1 VTQSGHR
8 YLARN
13 NRDDG
18 MKISSNQL
26 LRLMFIIGAI
36 VDGAVAI
43 SWFLI
48 AFGLRMPNILNG
60 HVGTGS
66 DYQLAMLVA
75 AMFMAGWT
83 AVLAWGAVKPID
95 RRGLLLITSVSLFLS
110 VIVELVFFRDVLG
123 GAGFL
128 FGMTKRTLLSVL
140 FAASYFYSFKDIES
154 IDST

>member
-1 VTQSGHR
+1 
-8 YLARN
+8 
-13 NRDDG
+13 
-18 MKISSNQL
+18 MKIRSNQL
-26 LRLMFIIGAI
+26 LRSMFIIGAI

-140 FAASYFYSFKDIES
+140 FAASYFYSLKDLER

>member
-1 VTQSGHR
+1 
-8 YLARN
+8 
-13 NRDDG
+13 
-18 MKISSNQL
+18 MKIRSNQL
-26 LRLMFIIGAI
+26 LRSMFIIGAI

-140 FAASYFYSFKDIES
+140 FAASYFYSLKDIER

>member
-1 VTQSGHR
+1 
-8 YLARN
+8 
-13 NRDDG
+13 
-18 MKISSNQL
+18 MKVRSNQL
-26 LRLMFIIGAI
+26 LRSMFTIGAI

-75 AMFMAGWT
+75 AMFMAGWA

-140 FAASYFYSFKDIES
+140 FAASYFYSLKDIER

>member
-1 VTQSGHR
+1 
-8 YLARN
+8 
-13 NRDDG
+13 
-18 MKISSNQL
+18 MKVRSNQL
-26 LRLMFIIGAI
+26 LRSMFIIGAI

-123 GAGFL
+123 GAWFL

-140 FAASYFYSFKDIES
+140 FAASYFYSLKDIES

>member
-1 VTQSGHR
+1 MQSGHR
-8 YLARN
+8 FLARN
-13 NRDDG
+13 NRDNG
-18 MKISSNQL
+18 MRISSNQL
-26 LRLMFIIGAI
+26 LKLMFIIGAI
-36 VDGAVAI
+36 IDGAVAI

-48 AFGLRMPNILNG
+48 ASGLRIPNILNG
-60 HVGTGS
+60 HVGTGL
-66 DYQLAMLVA
+66 DYQLAMFVA

-83 AVLAWGAVKPID
+83 ALLAWGAVKPID

-140 FAASYFYSFKDIES
+140 FAASYFYSLKEIES
-154 IDST
+154 IEST

>member
-1 VTQSGHR
+1 
-8 YLARN
+8 
-13 NRDDG
+13 

-26 LRLMFIIGAI
+26 LKLMFIIGAI
-36 VDGAVAI
+36 IDGAVAI

-48 AFGLRMPNILNG
+48 ASGLRIPNILNG
-60 HVGTGS
+60 HVGTGL
-66 DYQLAMLVA
+66 DYQLAMFVA

-83 AVLAWGAVKPID
+83 ALLAWGAVKPID

-128 FGMTKRTLLSVL
+128 FGMTKRTLLSLL
-140 FAASYFYSFKDIES
+140 FAASYFYSLKEIES

>member
-1 VTQSGHR
+1 
-8 YLARN
+8 
-13 NRDDG
+13 

-26 LRLMFIIGAI
+26 LKLMFIIGAI
-36 VDGAVAI
+36 IDGAVAI

-48 AFGLRMPNILNG
+48 ESGLRIPNILNG
-60 HVGTGS
+60 HVGSGL
-66 DYQLAMLVA
+66 DYQLAMFVA

-83 AVLAWGAVKPID
+83 ALLAWGAVKPID

-128 FGMTKRTLLSVL
+128 FGMTKRTLLSLL
-140 FAASYFYSFKDIES
+140 FAASYFYSLKELES

>member
-1 VTQSGHR
+1 
-8 YLARN
+8 
-13 NRDDG
+13 

-26 LRLMFIIGAI
+26 LKLMFIIGAI
-36 VDGAVAI
+36 IDGAVAI

-48 AFGLRMPNILNG
+48 ASGLRIPNILNG
-60 HVGTGS
+60 HVGTGL
-66 DYQLAMLVA
+66 DYQLAMFVA

-83 AVLAWGAVKPID
+83 ALLAWGAVKPID

-128 FGMTKRTLLSVL
+128 FGMTKRTLLSLL
-140 FAASYFYSFKDIES
+140 FAASYYYSRKEIER

>member
-1 VTQSGHR
+1 
-8 YLARN
+8 
-13 NRDDG
+13 
-18 MKISSNQL
+18 MKVRSNQL
-26 LRLMFIIGAI
+26 LRSMFIIGAI

-75 AMFMAGWT
+75 AMFMAGWA

-140 FAASYFYSFKDIES
+140 FAASYFYSLKDLER

>member
-1 VTQSGHR
+1 
-8 YLARN
+8 
-13 NRDDG
+13 
-18 MKISSNQL
+18 MKTSSNQL
-26 LRLMFIIGAI
+26 LKLMFIIGAI
-36 VDGAVAI
+36 VDGAIAI

-48 AFGLRMPNILNG
+48 ASGLRMPNILNG

-95 RRGLLLITSVSLFLS
+95 RRGLLLITSVGLFLS

-128 FGMTKRTLLSVL
+128 FGMTKRTLLGVL
-140 FAASYFYSFKDIES
+140 FATIYFYSLRDIES
-154 IDST
+154 LNST

>member
-1 VTQSGHR
+1 
-8 YLARN
+8 
-13 NRDDG
+13 

-26 LRLMFIIGAI
+26 LKLMFIIGAI
-36 VDGAVAI
+36 VDGAIAI

-48 AFGLRMPNILNG
+48 AFGLRIPNILNG

-83 AVLAWGAVKPID
+83 AVLAWGAAKPID
-95 RRGLLLITSVSLFLS
+95 RKGLLLITSVSLFLS

-128 FGMTKRTLLSVL
+128 FGVTKRTLLSVL
-140 FAASYFYSFKDIES
+140 FAASYFYSLKDMES
-154 IDST
+154 IHST

>member
-1 VTQSGHR
+1 
-8 YLARN
+8 
-13 NRDDG
+13 

-26 LRLMFIIGAI
+26 LKLMFIIGAI
-36 VDGAVAI
+36 IDGAVAI

-48 AFGLRMPNILNG
+48 ASGLRIPNILNG
-60 HVGTGS
+60 HVGSGL
-66 DYQLAMLVA
+66 DYQLAMFVA

-83 AVLAWGAVKPID
+83 ALLAWGAVKPID

-128 FGMTKRTLLSVL
+128 FGMTKRTLLSLL
-140 FAASYFYSFKDIES
+140 FAASYFYSLKEIES

>member
-1 VTQSGHR
+1 
-8 YLARN
+8 
-13 NRDDG
+13 

-26 LRLMFIIGAI
+26 LKLMFIIGAI
-36 VDGAVAI
+36 IDGAVAI

-48 AFGLRMPNILNG
+48 ASGLRIPNILNG
-60 HVGTGS
+60 HVGTGL
-66 DYQLAMLVA
+66 DYQLAMFVA

-83 AVLAWGAVKPID
+83 ALLAWGAVKPID

-128 FGMTKRTLLSVL
+128 FGTTKRTLLSLL
-140 FAASYFYSFKDIES
+140 FAASYFYSLKEIES

>member
-1 VTQSGHR
+1 MTQSGHR
-8 YLARN
+8 YFARY

-18 MKISSNQL
+18 MKTSSNQL
-26 LRLMFIIGAI
+26 LKLMFIIGAI
-36 VDGAVAI
+36 VDGAIAI

-48 AFGLRMPNILNG
+48 ASGLRMPNILNG

-66 DYQLAMLVA
+66 DYQLAMFVA
-75 AMFMAGWT
+75 AMFMAGWA

-95 RRGLLLITSVSLFLS
+95 RRGLLLITSVGLFLS

-128 FGMTKRTLLSVL
+128 FGVTKRVLLGSI
-140 FAASYFYSFKDIES
+140 ATAIYFYSFRNIES
-154 IDST
+154 QNRT

>member
-1 VTQSGHR
+1 MTLSGHR
-8 YLARN
+8 YLARY

-26 LRLMFIIGAI
+26 LKLMFIIGAI
-36 VDGAVAI
+36 VDGAIAI

-48 AFGLRMPNILNG
+48 ASGLRMPNILNG

-66 DYQLAMLVA
+66 DYQLAMFVA
-75 AMFMAGWT
+75 AMFMAGWA

-95 RRGLLLITSVSLFLS
+95 RRGLLLITSVALFLS
-110 VIVELVFFRDVLG
+110 VIVEFVFFRDALG

-128 FGMTKRTLLSVL
+128 FGVTKRTLLSVL
-140 FAASYFYSFKDIES
+140 FAASYFYSLKDIES
-154 IDST
+154 LDST

>member
-1 VTQSGHR
+1 
-8 YLARN
+8 
-13 NRDDG
+13 

-26 LRLMFIIGAI
+26 LKLMFIIGAI
-36 VDGAVAI
+36 IDGAVAI

-48 AFGLRMPNILNG
+48 ASGLRIPNILNG
-60 HVGTGS
+60 HVGSGL
-66 DYQLAMLVA
+66 DYQLAMFVA

-83 AVLAWGAVKPID
+83 ALLAWGAVKPID

-128 FGMTKRTLLSVL
+128 FGMTKRTLLSLL
-140 FAASYFYSFKDIES
+140 FAASYFYSLKELES

>member
-1 VTQSGHR
+1 
-8 YLARN
+8 
-13 NRDDG
+13 
-18 MKISSNQL
+18 MKIDSNQL
-26 LRLMFIIGAI
+26 LRVMFIIGAT
-36 VDGAVAI
+36 VDGAIAI

-48 AFGLRMPNILNG
+48 ASGLSIPNILNG
-60 HVGTGS
+60 HVGTGL
-66 DYQLAMLVA
+66 DYQLAMFVA

-83 AVLAWGAVKPID
+83 ALLAWGAVKPID

-128 FGMTKRTLLSVL
+128 FGMTKRTLLSLL
-140 FAASYFYSFKDIES
+140 FAASYFYSLKEIES

>member
-1 VTQSGHR
+1 
-8 YLARN
+8 
-13 NRDDG
+13 

-26 LRLMFIIGAI
+26 LKLMFIIGAI
-36 VDGAVAI
+36 IDGAVAI

-48 AFGLRMPNILNG
+48 ASGLRIPNILNG
-60 HVGTGS
+60 HVGTGL
-66 DYQLAMLVA
+66 DYQLAMFVA

-83 AVLAWGAVKPID
+83 ALLAWGAVKPID

-128 FGMTKRTLLSVL
+128 FGMTKRTLLSLL
-140 FAASYFYSFKDIES
+140 FAASYFYSLKELES

>member
-1 VTQSGHR
+1 
-8 YLARN
+8 
-13 NRDDG
+13 
-18 MKISSNQL
+18 MKFSSNQL
-26 LRLMFIIGAI
+26 LKLMFIIGAI
-36 VDGAVAI
+36 VDGAIAI

-48 AFGLRMPNILNG
+48 ASGLEIPNILNG

-66 DYQLAMLVA
+66 DYQLAMFVA

-95 RRGLLLITSVSLFLS
+95 RRGLLLITSAGLFLS

-128 FGMTKRTLLSVL
+128 FGVTKRTLLGVL
-140 FAASYFYSFKDIES
+140 FAASYFYSLKDIES
-154 IDST
+154 LDST